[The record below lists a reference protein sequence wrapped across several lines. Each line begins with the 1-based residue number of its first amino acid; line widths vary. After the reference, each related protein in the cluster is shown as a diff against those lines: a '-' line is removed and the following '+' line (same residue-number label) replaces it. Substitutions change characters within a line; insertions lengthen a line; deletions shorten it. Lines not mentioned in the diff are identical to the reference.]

1 MQRSTGFTL
10 IELMITVVIVAILAA
25 VAIPSYQQHMVKA
38 VRSQGQQFLLDLA
51 QRQEQY
57 LLDARWY
64 ASGVATTSTAG
75 RITITTPEAVS
86 AKYAA
91 PVFTVPAQAA
101 GTMPTYVIS
110 LAPLT
115 GSTVAS
121 DGSLLINNL
130 GQRWREADNNNA
142 YDSAKDCTW
151 EKSSCTPTP

>member
-10 IELMITVVIVAILAA
+10 IELMISLVIVAILAA

-38 VRSQGQQFLLDLA
+38 VRSQAQQFLLDLA

-64 ASGVATTSTAG
+64 ATGIATTATDG
-75 RITITTPEAVS
+75 KITITTPEAVS

-91 PVFTVPAQAA
+91 PAFTVTAQAA
-101 GTMPTYVIS
+101 GATPTFVSS
-110 LAPLT
+110 LAPLS
-115 GSTVAS
+115 GSSVAN
-121 DGSLLINNL
+121 DGRLAINNL
-130 GQRWREADNNNA
+130 GQRWRAADNNNA
-142 YDSAKDCTW
+142 YDSAKHCTW

>member
-1 MQRSTGFTL
+1 MQRSAGFTL

-25 VAIPSYQQHMVKA
+25 VAIPSYQQHMIKA
-38 VRSQGQQFLLDLA
+38 VRSQAQQFLLDLA

-75 RITITTPEAVS
+75 RITIATPEAVS

-91 PVFTVPAQAA
+91 PVFTVPTQAA
-101 GTMPTYVIS
+101 GATPTYVIA

-115 GSTVAS
+115 GSTVAT

-130 GQRWREADNNNA
+130 GQRWRQADSNTA
-142 YDSAKDCTW
+142 YDSATDCSW

>member
-1 MQRSTGFTL
+1 MQRSAGFTL

-25 VAIPSYQQHMVKA
+25 VAIPSYQQHMIKA

-64 ASGVATTSTAG
+64 AAGIATTPTAG
-75 RITITTPEAVS
+75 SITISVPEAVS
-86 AKYAA
+86 AKYAT
-91 PVFTVPAQAA
+91 PTFTVPAQAA
-101 GTMPTYVIS
+101 GTMPSFVIALVP
-110 LAPLT
+110 LA
-115 GSTVAS
+115 GSTVAA
-121 DGSLLINNL
+121 DGNLLINNL

-142 YDSAKDCTW
+142 YDSTKDCSW

>member
-10 IELMITVVIVAILAA
+10 IELMIAVVIVALLAA
-25 VAIPSYQQHMVKA
+25 IGIPSYQQHMNKA

-86 AKYAA
+86 AKYAT
-91 PVFTVPAQAA
+91 PVFTVPTQAA
-101 GTMPTYVIS
+101 GTMPTYVIA

-115 GSTVAS
+115 GSTVAT